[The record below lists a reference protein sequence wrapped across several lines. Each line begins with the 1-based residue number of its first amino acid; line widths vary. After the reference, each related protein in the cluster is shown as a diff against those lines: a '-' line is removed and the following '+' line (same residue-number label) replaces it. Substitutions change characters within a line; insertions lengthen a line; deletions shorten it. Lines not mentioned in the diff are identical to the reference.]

1 MWSAQAVVDAGLRFV
16 GPSPR
21 VVEAMGDKVRA
32 RQAALEARVP
42 VVPGSDGPVSTLDE
56 VHAFARAHRLPVIL
70 KAAFGGGGRGMRVI
84 RREQVRASSL
94 LSLRLRC
101 VAVALCCLRLLT
113 WRALMPLIS

>member
-1 MWSAQAVVDAGLRFV
+1 MVDAGLRFV

-32 RQAALEARVP
+32 RKAALEARVP

-56 VHAFARAHRLPVIL
+56 VHAFARTHGLPIIL

-84 RREQVRASSL
+84 RREQVH
-94 LSLRLRC
+94 LSFTANL
-101 VAVALCCLRLLT
+101 
-113 WRALMPLIS
+113 